1 MNIRPQ
7 RIAFM
12 LLPTL
17 DHFAHDLIAGLPGV
31 DGPEVRAFQV
41 RGMASLDEAC
51 EWASD
56 PDRDVIWFEFCWPP
70 FPAMIAGYDFG
81 GRRVVMRVHRI
92 EAYGSPHAAGA
103 PWHKIDDVIVVSTD
117 MGAQLHKA
125 APMLDA
131 TTALHV
137 VHNGVDVARFKDGD
151 AADASRDAFRIGWC
165 GLLNLRKNPNLAL
178 EILYQLRQ
186 MDTRWHMHLCA
197 KDGED
202 IALDSFRHLRHRMG
216 LDDAAVIDGTVRAAE
231 MPAWHRR
238 NAVLL
243 STSVHESFG
252 YAIAEAASCGCDIA
266 VLDHI
271 GAAEFWPSETRF
283 GATSEAVR
291 MILKARPGRWR
302 DLVTARFSL
311 AEQVAK
317 LREILRPEVVDAA
330 AIRVRV
336 ADDLLEVMAGVS
348 AGSLIRVDM
357 RCDDEM
363 EAVEFML
370 DSLGYER
377 AGKCRNGVLYQG
389 GSVLQ

>member
-17 DHFAHDLIAGLPGV
+17 DHFAHDLIAGLPSEA
-31 DGPEVRAFQV
+31 GPEVRAFHV

-51 EWASD
+51 AWAND

-81 GRRVVMRVHRI
+81 GRRVVIRVHRI
-92 EAYGSPHAAGA
+92 EAYGSPHAATA

-117 MGAQLHKA
+117 MAAQLRKV

-137 VHNGVDVARFKDGD
+137 VYNGVDVARFAGGE
-151 AADASRDAFRIGWC
+151 AAGFSRDAFRIGWC

-178 EILYQLRQ
+178 EILHQLRRV
-186 MDTRWHMHLCA
+186 DARWHMHLCA

-202 IALDSFRHLRHRMG
+202 IALDSFWHLRHRMG
-216 LDDAAVIDGTVRAAE
+216 LDDAAVIDGTVSAGD

-271 GAAEFWPSETRF
+271 GGEEFWPAERRF
-283 GATSEAVR
+283 GTTSEAVR
-291 MILKARPGRWR
+291 MILEARPGRWR

-311 AEQVAK
+311 AEQIAR
-317 LREILRPEVVDAA
+317 LREILRPKVMDAA

-336 ADDLLEVMAGVS
+336 TDDLLAVMAGDC
-348 AGSLIRVDM
+348 AGSIIRVD
-357 RCDDEM
+357 RRSNDEM

-370 DSLGYER
+370 DSLGYEQ
-377 AGKCRNGVLYQG
+377 AGKCRNGILYQTR
-389 GSVLQ
+389 SVAQ